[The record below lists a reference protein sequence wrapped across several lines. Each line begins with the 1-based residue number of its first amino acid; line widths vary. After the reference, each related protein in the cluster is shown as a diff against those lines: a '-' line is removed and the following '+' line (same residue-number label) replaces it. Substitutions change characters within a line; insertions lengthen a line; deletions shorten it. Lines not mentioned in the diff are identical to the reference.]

1 MAGGVIAAVIA
12 LTVLGFGIKSYR
24 TGAIPASG
32 LAIGLAMTLM
42 GSFVAS
48 LAGGIVAAFHQQAP
62 EFEGLR
68 TAIGSATHLIDGLGF
83 GLTVL
88 LFVELAS
95 RARPAR
101 GHR

>member
-48 LAGGIVAAFHQQAP
+48 LAGGIVAAFYQQAP
-62 EFEGLR
+62 SSRDSGQQS
-68 TAIGSATHLIDGLGF
+68 APQHISSMGSASG
-83 GLTVL
+83 
-88 LFVELAS
+88 
-95 RARPAR
+95 
-101 GHR
+101 